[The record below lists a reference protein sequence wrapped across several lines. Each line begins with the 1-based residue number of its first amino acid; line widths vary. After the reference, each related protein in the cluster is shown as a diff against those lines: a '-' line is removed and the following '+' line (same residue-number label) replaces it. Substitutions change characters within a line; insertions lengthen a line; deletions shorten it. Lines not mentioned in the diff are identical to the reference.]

1 MRDTITPKTP
11 IMNYSELNAL
21 SIEELQ
27 MLNKQV
33 VDMIKLKR
41 KNMAME
47 KKFELQIGMQV
58 RVNHPKLKGSVL
70 VVNKIRTT
78 KASLSVLN
86 GFASYNVPISMI
98 EIC

>member
-1 MRDTITPKTP
+1 
-11 IMNYSELNAL
+11 MNYSELNAL

-27 MLNKQV
+27 MLNRQV
-33 VDMIKLKR
+33 VDMVKMKR

-47 KKFELQIGMQV
+47 KKLELQVGMQV

-98 EIC
+98 EIL